1 LATQA
6 IKAFEKPHMEQQAAA
21 LGKPVVELERD
32 RRYIYSK
39 AQVHDRPYAAKQN
52 PPQQNCKST

>member
-1 LATQA
+1 
-6 IKAFEKPHMEQQAAA
+6 MEQQAAA

-39 AQVHDRPYAAKQN
+39 AQVHDRPYTAKQN
-52 PPQQNCKST
+52 PPQQNRKST